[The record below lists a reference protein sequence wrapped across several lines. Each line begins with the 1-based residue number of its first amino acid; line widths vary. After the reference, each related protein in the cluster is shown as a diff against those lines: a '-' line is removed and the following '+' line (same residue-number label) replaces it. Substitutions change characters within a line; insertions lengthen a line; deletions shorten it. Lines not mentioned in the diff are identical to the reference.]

1 MPSRSLAVHAHPAP
15 QSAGRPPLLFVHG
28 AYTNALCWE
37 LHFIPFLTA
46 RGFDCYALDL
56 SGHGASGG
64 RDQLN
69 DFGLDDYAADVRE
82 VVAQLPAAPVLVAH
96 SMGTQVVERY
106 LIGGGHAAGLVQMAP
121 VPPSGTGGSASRL
134 ALAEPDFFAELPNA
148 VSGHPT
154 QETFRVMA
162 QIYFSDSMPA
172 EEMARFIPMMQ
183 PESDRAVAELA
194 ALPFLRTGVRP
205 ALPALVMGGGVDAV
219 FPPSMLFFTA
229 LAWRAQ
235 SVTIPNCGHMLML
248 DRPWPNA
255 AEALAG
261 WLEKTYP
268 ARSSIT

>member
-1 MPSRSLAVHAHPAP
+1 MPSRNLAVHAHPAA
-15 QSAGRPPLLFVHG
+15 QSAGRPPLLLVHG
-28 AYTNALCWE
+28 AYTNSLCWE
-37 LHFIPFLTA
+37 LHFIPFLNA

-56 SGHGASGG
+56 SGHGTSGG
-64 RDQLN
+64 GDQLN
-69 DFGLDDYAADVRE
+69 EFGLDDYADDVSK
-82 VVAQLPAAPVLVAH
+82 VVVQLPEAPVLVAH
-96 SMGTQVVERY
+96 SMGTQVVERF

-134 ALAEPDFFAELPNA
+134 VLAEPEFFAELPHA

-154 QETFRVMA
+154 HETFRVMA
-162 QIYFSDSMPA
+162 GIYFSPGMPA
-172 EEMARFIPMMQ
+172 EDMARFIPMMQ

-194 ALPFLRTGVRP
+194 ALPFLRTGTRP
-205 ALPALVMGGGVDAV
+205 LLPALVMGGGADAV

-235 SVTIPNCGHMLML
+235 SVTIPDCGHMLML
-248 DRPWPNA
+248 DRPWPKA

-261 WLEKTYP
+261 WLEQTYP